1 MIYQIFMRENVSF
14 KQAELEIQGGLTV
27 FTGLSGAGKSILFK
41 GILSA
46 FALVESEA
54 KFVELKLDD
63 ELNLSE
69 FGIEGD
75 EENSFKMLKDK
86 SAKYFINNQS
96 IAKKPLSALS
106 KGFVKYLSAKDSSEF
121 SNERFLALLDALESK
136 KDAKFSEF
144 KANFANL
151 YKEFALASEELAK
164 IESEEKRIEELKEL
178 ASLQI
183 QKIEGIKPKLGE
195 YEELMVLKKR
205 LSKKDKIEEAWSKAK
220 AVFELEPVVVEAL
233 NLSEVDANFFTEC
246 LNELRVVAENQNF
259 DELEFDIEGV
269 LDRLEKLSSL
279 IHRYES
285 IENALKVL
293 DEKKKELE
301 HYQNLSF
308 EKKELESKVARLNE
322 HLQESANTLTQ
333 RRLSHLN
340 ELENLLNA
348 YLEKLYMKDL
358 RLRLER
364 AEISALGQ
372 DEVQL
377 IVSDT
382 GLKNLSSGELNRLR
396 LAFIATQCFVLNAGK
411 GIIFLDE
418 IDANLSGKEA
428 MSIAKV
434 LMELSNF
441 YQIFAISHLP
451 QLSSTAHNHFL
462 VEKKDGQSFVKKL
475 RDDERIN
482 ELARMVSGEEITAE
496 AIEFAKTLLVKQND
510 S

>member
-1 MIYQIFMRENVSF
+1 MIYQVFMRENISF
-14 KQAELEIQGGLTV
+14 KSAELAINKGLTV
-27 FTGLSGAGKSILFK
+27 FTGLSGAGKSILFR

-46 FALVESEA
+46 FALVDSEA

-63 ELNLSE
+63 KLDLSE

-75 EENSFKMLKDK
+75 EENTFKMLKDK
-86 SAKYFINNQS
+86 STKYFINNQS
-96 IAKKPLSALS
+96 IAKKPLATLS
-106 KGFVKYLSAKDSSEF
+106 KGFVKYLSAKDSNEF
-121 SNERFLALLDALESK
+121 ANERFLNLLDALEAK
-136 KDAKFSEF
+136 KDEKFAKFKE
-144 KANFANL
+144 NFANL
-151 YKEFALASEELAK
+151 YKEWASASEELTK
-164 IESEEKRIEELKEL
+164 IQNEEKRIEELKEL
-178 ASLQI
+178 ALMQI
-183 QKIEGIKPKLGE
+183 QKIESIKPKVGE
-195 YEELMVLKKR
+195 YEELMILKKK
-205 LSKKDKIEEAWSKAK
+205 LSKKDKIEEAWQKAN

-259 DELEFDIEGV
+259 DDLEFDIEGV
-269 LDRLEKLSSL
+269 LDRIEKLSSL

-308 EKKELESKVARLNE
+308 EKKELENKVAQLSVRVE
-322 HLQESANTLTQ
+322 QHANALTQ
-333 RRLSHLN
+333 KRLSHLS
-340 ELENLLNA
+340 ELESLLNS

-358 RLRLER
+358 QLRVEKT
-364 AEISALGQ
+364 EISALGQ

-377 IVSDT
+377 IISDT
-382 GLKNLSSGELNRLR
+382 RLKNLSSGELNRLR
-396 LAFIATQCFVLNAGK
+396 LAFIATECFVLNSGR

-434 LMELSNF
+434 LAELSHY

-475 RDDERIN
+475 KENERIN
-482 ELARMVSGEEITAE
+482 ELARMVSGEEITSE
-496 AIEFAKTLLVKQND
+496 AIEFAKTLLIKQNE